1 MRLRI
6 IPVFLALAI
15 ILSACG
21 NNQETPVVIN
31 ESIENIA
38 VNFVTELSSGNFE
51 KAFKEYHY
59 TKEVKKGI
67 STAML
72 KSMWGSLTESNGSF
86 KEVSGFSASKNQ
98 GYDVIS
104 VETTFEKSKLNI
116 NIVFDSSKLI
126 AGINYK
132 PYTEPKKIPENIT
145 ETPISFGEADWK
157 LSGILTSPKN
167 SSEPGSPIVI
177 LVHGSGPSDR
187 DETVGGVKPFRDIAW
202 GLAQKGI
209 RSIRYDKR
217 TYTYGNKM
225 AGQNITV
232 NEETIN
238 DVVHATEHLMLS
250 SSIFPGDTYI
260 LGHSLGGMLIPR
272 IAPKV
277 ANISG
282 FIMMSAPVTP
292 LEDLMVEQIKY
303 ICSLDNFTTS
313 QERKTINS
321 YENMRD
327 NVKKLNDTSKV
338 SADKLFGVPASYW
351 LDLKDYDPRTAAK
364 EIKKPL
370 LILQGE
376 RDYQVTMKEF
386 DSWKDALKE
395 NKNVTFKSYK
405 NLNHYMVYGTEKS
418 SPSEYDKAGEV
429 DVQVIDDITEW
440 ILSH

>member
-6 IPVFLALAI
+6 IPVFLALAL

-31 ESIENIA
+31 ENIENIA

-104 VETTFEKSKLNI
+104 VETTFEKAKLNI

-167 SSEPGSPIVI
+167 SSKPGSPIVI

-250 SSIFPGDTYI
+250 SSIFPGDIYI

-292 LEDLMVEQIKY
+292 LEDLMLEQIKY

-327 NVKKLNDTSKV
+327 NVKKLNDPPKSV
-338 SADKLFGVPASYW
+338 QISSLESLHLIGSI
-351 LDLKDYDPRTAAK
+351 LRTM
-364 EIKKPL
+364 IPGPQQKK
-370 LILQGE
+370 
-376 RDYQVTMKEF
+376 
-386 DSWKDALKE
+386 
-395 NKNVTFKSYK
+395 
-405 NLNHYMVYGTEKS
+405 
-418 SPSEYDKAGEV
+418 
-429 DVQVIDDITEW
+429 
-440 ILSH
+440 